1 MKKLTLKKV
10 LNLKPQEDKEI
21 SIYHK
26 RLDCDFDFLIP
37 NYKEM
42 SIITKD
48 MNHKDLIKLLSN
60 CLITKIDNDIL
71 EELKVLTVEDALMKL
86 FTEDEAIIVVGS
98 LIEMVDDISIEIKKK

>member
-1 MKKLTLKKV
+1 MKKLTLKKE

-26 RLDCDFDFLIP
+26 RLDADFEFLIP

-48 MNHKDLIKLLSN
+48 MNHVDMIKLLST
-60 CLITKIDNDIL
+60 CLITKIDNEIL

-86 FTEDEAIIVVGS
+86 FTEDEAIVVVGA
-98 LIEMVDDISIEIKKK
+98 LMEMVDDISIEIKKK